1 MSKIQN
7 NSGIQDKKSIHSVGS
22 FTFLGANNEKL
33 PFDEKLLAE
42 LAEKVDLSQED
53 KRIFQTIYTELE
65 ERKRLPFQWT
75 PQESN
80 YLANNNREKWMD
92 YIIYRYKFKNYPKKK
107 IVAQFPFYLLIELT
121 SMCNLRCKMC
131 FQADKTFTT
140 NNFKGSMD
148 FGLFRDVVDQ
158 AVEGGTKAIT
168 LGSRGEPLLYRDISK
183 ALHYLSN
190 KFIELKLVTNATK
203 LTEKISHDILLSNV
217 NLLVFSVDAYTEE
230 LYENIRVHGK
240 FKDVYR
246 NITRFEEIRAKE
258 YSNSQITTRVSGVKI
273 VKEQDETEFQKFWS
287 RICDEVGMKKSF
299 ERWNTYENPVHAD
312 HISPCH
318 FLWERMYIWFD
329 GKVNSCDSDYKNELV
344 VGDVK
349 DNLIRDIWNG
359 KKLNYLRE
367 LHLKGERHRLYPCD
381 RCGI

>member
-7 NSGIQDKKSIHSVGS
+7 NSGNQDKKSRHSVGS
-22 FTFLGANNEKL
+22 FTFLGANDGKL
-33 PFDEKLLAE
+33 PFDEKLLAG

-80 YLANNNREKWMD
+80 YLTNNNREKWMD

-131 FQADKTFTT
+131 FQVDQTFTT
-140 NNFKGSMD
+140 RKYKGSMD
-148 FGLFRDVVDQ
+148 FDLFRDVVDQ

-203 LTEKISHDILLSNV
+203 LTEKISHDILSSNV

-230 LYENIRVHGK
+230 LYEHIRVHGR

-258 YSNSQITTRVSGVKI
+258 YPNSKITTRVSGVKI

-312 HISPCH
+312 LMSPCH

-359 KKLNYLRE
+359 KKINYLRE